1 MAQVLIVDDMMDTCR
16 LLVRVM
22 KQLGHRAE
30 FATSGTE
37 AMRCLEHHVPDL
49 IVLDVMMPEMGGEEV
64 LRRVREDERTA
75 AVPVIM
81 WSAVSDVLY
90 QEHLLKAG
98 ANDYW
103 VKASMDLDELNERIR
118 LQLPQAPA
126 VAPGD

>member
-1 MAQVLIVDDMMDTCR
+1 MANVLIVDDVMDTCR
-16 LLVRVM
+16 LMARVM
-22 KQLGHRAE
+22 KELGHHAE
-30 FATSGTE
+30 YATSGTE
-37 AMRCLEHHVPDL
+37 AIRCLEDHVPDL
-49 IVLDVMMPEMGGEEV
+49 IVLDVMMPEMGGEEL

-103 VKASMDLDELNERIR
+103 VKASMDLNELNERIR
-118 LQLPQAPA
+118 IQLGPKH
-126 VAPGD
+126 GN